1 MEYARNFDEQNYDE
15 SIVDYRS
22 TYIKETFRE
31 RKISMENFDKSP
43 IIRQICQTFPP
54 STICTS

>member
-1 MEYARNFDEQNYDE
+1 MEHARNFDEQNYSE
-15 SIVDYRS
+15 SIVDY
-22 TYIKETFRE
+22 IGETLKE
-31 RKISMENFDKSP
+31 RKVSRENFDESP

>member
-1 MEYARNFDEQNYDE
+1 MEYPQNFDKQNYDE

-43 IIRQICQTFPP
+43 IICKNLLDF
-54 STICTS
+54 STVNYLH